1 MFEFIAQKIALSCNR
16 RELYAIITVNQQQE
30 MRIKEVRLRNKPW
43 AEDFIA
49 DHPEIVIPNPEN
61 FKGNWKQVFGNDQPL
76 HIEVGTGKGQFI
88 TGMAL
93 QNPHINYIGIELYT
107 SVIVSAVEK
116 VIDAGTPSNMRLL
129 KVNGADLAKYF
140 EKGDVDRVY
149 LNFSD
154 PWPKVRHAKRR
165 LTHEGFLKLYESIL
179 VDQGEIHFKTDNRGL
194 FEYSLVSVSEYGMLL
209 KYVSLDLHANMP
221 EDNIMTEYEEKFS
234 AKGQPIYR
242 MEAQFVEKQAAN

>member
-1 MFEFIAQKIALSCNR
+1 M
-16 RELYAIITVNQQQE
+16 
-30 MRIKEVRLRNKPW
+30 RLRNKPW
-43 AEDFIA
+43 AEEFITN
-49 DHPEIVIPNPEN
+49 HPEVIIPNPEEY
-61 FKGNWKQVFGNDQPL
+61 KGKWKEVFGNDNPL
-76 HIEVGTGKGQFI
+76 HIEVGTGKGQFV

-93 QNPHINYIGIELYT
+93 ANPNINYIGIELYD
-107 SVIVSAVEK
+107 SVIVSALEK
-116 VIDAGTPSNMRLL
+116 VLDANTPPNLRLL

-140 EKGDVDRVY
+140 AKNDVSRVY

-154 PWPKVRHAKRR
+154 PWPKTRHAKRR

-179 VDQGEIHFKTDNRGL
+179 EDNGEIHFKTDNRGL
-194 FEYSLVSVSEYGMLL
+194 FEYSLVSMSEYGMLL

-242 MEAQFVEKQAAN
+242 LESQFITKK